1 MSLFESHR
9 PGITKLMILVLA
21 SLMLMALDRA
31 GSSVAMR
38 INTGLGSVT
47 DGIARLTQAPSLW
60 ASDIT
65 LFFEHRSNQVATIH
79 RLQEENLLI
88 KGQMQQFYDLKRE
101 LGHLKTLLHG
111 QTAVVP
117 NVLLARMI
125 AINDSPEQRNFTIN
139 RGLNDGVRPGQPVID
154 GHGIVG
160 QVLRSSLTG
169 AVVIEVVSRK
179 HNLSVNL
186 GDTGF
191 IGLLRGTGTRDA
203 LTMDRI
209 PERYAAKVGDL
220 LTTSGLDGVFP
231 KGYPVARISQIHD
244 DRGQAFINIVATPVA
259 DLDHLS
265 EVLVLT
271 APPDAPPPPTQK
283 TQQANTVDQPDKA
296 MINAGKPP
304 PPTHES
310 LATPPTATHPTKS
323 PSKRET
329 THAQ

>member
-31 GSSVAMR
+31 GSSVATR
-38 INTGLGSVT
+38 INTGLGNVT
-47 DGIARLTQAPSLW
+47 DGIARMTQAPGQW
-60 ASDIT
+60 VADAI
-65 LFFEHRSNQVATIH
+65 LFFENRSEQVATIH
-79 RLQEENLLI
+79 RLREENLLI
-88 KGQMQQFYDLKRE
+88 KGQMQQFFDLKQE
-101 LGHLKTLLHG
+101 LDHLKTLLHG
-111 QTAVVP
+111 QTTPIP

-125 AINDSPEQRNFTIN
+125 AINDTPEQRNFTIN
-139 RGLNDGVRPGQPVID
+139 RGLRDGVKPGQPVID

-169 AVVIEVVSRK
+169 AVVIEIVSRK

-191 IGLLRGTGTRDA
+191 IGLLRGTGTRDT

-209 PERYAAKVGDL
+209 PDRYAVKVGDL

-231 KGYPVARISQIHD
+231 KGYPVARVRQIHD
-244 DRGQAFINIVATPVA
+244 DRGQAFINIIATPVA
-259 DLDHLS
+259 DLNHLS

-271 APPDAPPPPTQK
+271 APPDAPPPPTTK
-283 TQQANTVDQPDKA
+283 NQQENTVDQPDKA
-296 MINAGKPP
+296 IINAGKTPP
-304 PPTHES
+304 PPD
-310 LATPPTATHPTKS
+310 TPKISAPPSAKREATHA
-323 PSKRET
+323 R
-329 THAQ
+329 